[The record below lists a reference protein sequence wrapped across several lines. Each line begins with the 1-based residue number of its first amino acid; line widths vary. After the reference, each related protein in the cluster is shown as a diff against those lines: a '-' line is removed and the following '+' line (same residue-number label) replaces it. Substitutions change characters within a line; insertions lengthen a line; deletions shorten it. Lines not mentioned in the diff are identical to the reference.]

1 MLTCRRGSEA
11 PNGLK
16 GARVLRHLVPMMSGL
31 IHRLNADTDPLTR
44 WLVIRAAEP
53 PMKEDESG

>member
-16 GARVLRHLVPMMSGL
+16 RARVLRHLVPMMSGL
-31 IHRLNADTDPLTR
+31 IHRLNADTGVSSETMVGDQSCG
-44 WLVIRAAEP
+44 AS
-53 PMKEDESG
+53 DEGG